1 MPTHIKDLLKNF
13 MEKNYKKK
21 YFYEE
26 IENIIKNS
34 LDRKI
39 LKHIKLKRLY
49 KNRLLIY
56 CDNSTA
62 LYELNLKKKF

>member
-1 MPTHIKDLLKNF
+1 MPTHIKDLLKDFINKSY
-13 MEKNYKKK
+13 KNKN
-21 YFYEE
+21 FYET

-34 LDRKI
+34 LDKKI
-39 LKHIKLKRLY
+39 LKHIKLKRVY

-62 LYELNLKKKF
+62 LYELNLKKNF